1 VIAVRSTLMVADA
14 MLRLTLTDVSGV
26 SASTS
31 LSTVDFAG
39 TGDHSYLFPVDA
51 TTFAAPGLE
60 LDKVDRLRVE
70 LSAGTGQDAE
80 LSDVSLL
87 AVSPKTTSWD
97 QAFALQVTGGLEI
110 PAFLVGFNPQPEPPH
125 TPDITLDTTDPK
137 QPRIVI
143 TGYPPDPILEFR
155 FAPYGGVS
163 SLRST
168 VVDGN
173 HFEFGFD
180 DGGTVYRV
188 EVDVSSSSGLV
199 IDPAGF
205 VGFNPQPEPPNP
217 ASIVGFNPQP
227 EPPLPG
233 HAVGFEFPMKSLGAA
248 ASAAGPDTITLTMQ
262 ILDDADNPV
271 ELAYVG
277 SVDVPGLNRWGLVWL
292 ALALVGVV
300 LLIPLRRWA

>member
-1 VIAVRSTLMVADA
+1 
-14 MLRLTLTDVSGV
+14 
-26 SASTS
+26 
-31 LSTVDFAG
+31 
-39 TGDHSYLFPVDA
+39 
-51 TTFAAPGLE
+51 
-60 LDKVDRLRVE
+60 
-70 LSAGTGQDAE
+70 
-80 LSDVSLL
+80 
-87 AVSPKTTSWD
+87 
-97 QAFALQVTGGLEI
+97 
-110 PAFLVGFNPQPEPPH
+110 
-125 TPDITLDTTDPK
+125 
-137 QPRIVI
+137 
-143 TGYPPDPILEFR
+143 
-155 FAPYGGVS
+155 
-163 SLRST
+163 
-168 VVDGN
+168 VDGN